1 MTMYRHVLYGRSHEQ
16 ATYRHDRRIA
26 VHTYKYVYYC
36 LLLIH
41 MTSQAQTL
49 PVHYTYTC
57 QHYCT
62 CLYDAYAYM
71 PMHAYTLPIHLI
83 PILAYTYTV
92 HACTLPIRLRCLDM
106 IA

>member
-1 MTMYRHVLYGRSHEQ
+1 MPILLYIHN
-16 ATYRHDRRIA
+16 
-26 VHTYKYVYYC
+26 YKYVYYC

-83 PILAYTYTV
+83 PTCLY
-92 HACTLPIRLRCLDM
+92 LPIPILYMPVHCLY
-106 IA
+106 ACVA